1 MFCSRCTYEDYLKSI
16 QNEAPAPE
24 DFILD
29 DESDVETTDEVNDE
43 DNTTETYIDPII
55 VLILEGFNDDE
66 EVFVICIVYAMIFT
80 LVFIPW
86 MILSIYHIPIGIG
99 S

>member
-1 MFCSRCTYEDYLKSI
+1 
-16 QNEAPAPE
+16 
-24 DFILD
+24 
-29 DESDVETTDEVNDE
+29 VETTDEVDDE
-43 DNTTETYIDPII
+43 DNIAETFIDSALVPIP
-55 VLILEGFNDDE
+55 EGFDHDE
-66 EVFVICIVYAMIFT
+66 EVLVIGIVYAMIFT

>member
-1 MFCSRCTYEDYLKSI
+1 MSIICVSYASFRDNIVMFRSRCTYEDYLKSI

-43 DNTTETYIDPII
+43 DNIAETFIDSALVPIPEKG
-55 VLILEGFNDDE
+55 LITMKR
-66 EVFVICIVYAMIFT
+66 C
-80 LVFIPW
+80 W
-86 MILSIYHIPIGIG
+86 S
-99 S
+99 